1 MNVRVPIIVALA
13 IVVAAANG
21 FGQQPSAMSDVVLV
35 VNGQPVYFWE
45 VGLVL
50 PQVQAELA
58 SRGEAGEGDEMAEA
72 AIRQVVQTRL
82 LAQEATRRGL
92 TANAGRVQQTMAK
105 IATDAGGPEELAT
118 SLEMAGVD
126 LEKLRSMIAEA
137 DLVQV
142 FVESAIQ
149 PSVEVSDDDVAEFY
163 AANPSLFQRPEE
175 VRARHILFKV
185 APDAT
190 LEGKTAARARTV
202 AARQRVIAGEDF
214 AEVAREVS
222 QCPSAAQGGD
232 LGFFGRQQV
241 EGSFADAVFSLE
253 PGEVS
258 QIVETTFGYHVVKV
272 EERRPPSVQNLEQV
286 RTPLTRMLRDRE
298 AAAAVDRELVR
309 LAEAATIVE
318 PEAEAPAPT
327 PAE

>member
-1 MNVRVPIIVALA
+1 M
-13 IVVAAANG
+13 
-21 FGQQPSAMSDVVLV
+21 
-35 VNGQPVYFWE
+35 
-45 VGLVL
+45 
-50 PQVQAELA
+50 
-58 SRGEAGEGDEMAEA
+58 
-72 AIRQVVQTRL
+72 
-82 LAQEATRRGL
+82 
-92 TANAGRVQQTMAK
+92 
-105 IATDAGGPEELAT
+105 
-118 SLEMAGVD
+118 
-126 LEKLRSMIAEA
+126 
-137 DLVQV
+137 
-142 FVESAIQ
+142 
-149 PSVEVSDDDVAEFY
+149 
-163 AANPSLFQRPEE
+163 
-175 VRARHILFKV
+175 
-185 APDAT
+185 
-190 LEGKTAARARTV
+190 